1 MVMRSNAKNM
11 HRLSTVPASAAATI
25 ARRPPGNA
33 SSRTSRVAPVRT
45 CQPTYAPSARKPM
58 IARHATNAGGSM
70 PAS

>member
-11 HRLSTVPASAAATI
+11 HRRSTVPASRGRPSRGVPARATPRAGRACR
-25 ARRPPGNA
+25 ARATR
-33 SSRTSRVAPVRT
+33 
-45 CQPTYAPSARKPM
+45 QLYAPSARKPM